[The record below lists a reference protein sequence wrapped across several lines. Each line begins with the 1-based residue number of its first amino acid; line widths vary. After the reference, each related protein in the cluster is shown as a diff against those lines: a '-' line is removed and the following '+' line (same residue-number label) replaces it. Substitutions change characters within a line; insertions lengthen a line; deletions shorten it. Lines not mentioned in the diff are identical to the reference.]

1 VATADLVN
9 AVAAGYDLAD
19 DAQLLWSSFEELLN
33 RSGLPGAREIP
44 MESSARAVE
53 IMLKRSWDG
62 DSTGQRPDAAVWDT
76 ALRDCGYVHAR
87 LAIRKEAA
95 PDTSKARR
103 AA

>member
-1 VATADLVN
+1 MATADLVN
-9 AVAAGYDLAD
+9 AVAARYDLAD
-19 DAQLLWSSFEELLN
+19 DVQLLWNSLEELHN

-44 MESSARAVE
+44 MESFARAVE
-53 IMLKRSWDG
+53 TMLKRSWDG
-62 DSTGQRPDAAVWDT
+62 DSTGRRSDAAVWDG

-87 LAIRKEAA
+87 LAIRKEAP